1 MQAKRPADSHTVMT
15 EIVLPSDSNAL
26 GSAFGGKV
34 TQWIDVCGAVAA
46 QRHCRKTVVTA
57 SMDELH
63 FRAPIRMGHVAC
75 LEARV
80 NAAFSRSLE
89 VEVVVH
95 SEDPKTGERRLCC
108 DAFLT
113 FAALDDDFRPTS
125 VPPLLSETED
135 EKARAAEAAERRARR
150 LESRPQ

>member
-1 MQAKRPADSHTVMT
+1 MEPKRPADSITQMT
-15 EIVLPSDSNAL
+15 EIILPSDSNAL
-26 GSAFGGKV
+26 GGAFGGRV
-34 TQWIDVCGAVAA
+34 MQWIDVCGAVAA

-95 SEDPKTGERRLCC
+95 SENPLTGERRLCC

-113 FAALDDDFRPTS
+113 FAALDDDFKPTS
-125 VPPLLSETED
+125 VPPLLSESED
-135 EKARAAEAAERRARR
+135 EIARADEAAKRRAKR
-150 LESRPQ
+150 LEGRPS

>member
-1 MQAKRPADSHTVMT
+1 MEAKRPSESFTVMT

-95 SEDPKTGERRLCC
+95 SEDPKTGERKLCC

-113 FAALDDDFRPTS
+113 FAALDDDFAPTS
-125 VPPLLSETED
+125 VPALVCESED
-135 EKARAAEAAERRARR
+135 ELARAAAATERRARR
-150 LESRPQ
+150 LAARPR